1 LIALLVGAALA
12 LFSITIVVYPFLRRR
27 FRFRTDRPKRDAQPT
42 APELEAIYDGIR
54 TLQLEYQLGRVPE
67 YLYQEQLLSYRVQ
80 AATVLRQETTEQ
92 TSDLEQVFEQ
102 EVLVARAVLRSVNG
116 GPRPCPN
123 CRSLPGPGLTLC
135 PECGAQLKL
144 K

>member
-1 LIALLVGAALA
+1 MALLVGAALA
-12 LFSITIVVYPFLRRR
+12 LFSIAIVVYPFLRRR
-27 FRFRTDRPKRDAQPT
+27 FRFGTGRPKSEVRPT
-42 APELEAIYDGIR
+42 APELDAIYDAIR

-67 YLYQEQLLSYRVQ
+67 YLYREQLQSYRVQ
-80 AATVLRQETTEQ
+80 AATALRQEMTEQ
-92 TSDLEQVFEQ
+92 TSDLERLFEQ

-123 CRSLPGPGLTLC
+123 CRSLPGPELTLC
-135 PECGAQLKL
+135 PECGAQLNL

>member
-1 LIALLVGAALA
+1 MALLVGGALA
-12 LFSITIVVYPFLRRR
+12 LFSIAIVIYPFLRRR
-27 FRFRTDRPKRDAQPT
+27 FRFRTGSPKSEARPT

-67 YLYQEQLLSYRVQ
+67 YLYREQLQSYRVQ
-80 AATVLRQETTEQ
+80 AATALRQEVTEQ
-92 TSDLEQVFEQ
+92 TSDPERLFEQ
-102 EVLVARAVLRSVNG
+102 EVLVARAVLSSANG

-123 CRSLPGPGLTLC
+123 CRSLAAPGLTLC